1 MTFTFIHTADW
12 QIGKTFAGLPPDK
25 VPLLREARLDIIG
38 RVATAARTA
47 GARHVL
53 VAGDVY
59 DSRDIP
65 DRDLL
70 QSLERLGREQD
81 TTWHLLPGNH
91 DPAQA
96 GGIWE
101 RIQRFGVP
109 TNVHLYLEPRPVMI
123 ENEVALLPA
132 PLRGRTTTDDPTTWM
147 NAAETPLARYRIG
160 LAHGSIQGFGGE
172 DGEAAVPIDPA
183 RAATAGLDY
192 LALGDWHG
200 VTRISDRVWY
210 SGTPEPDRF
219 PDNEPGFVLVVRLDG
234 QGQSAMV
241 ERHATARFT
250 WWKRALDLT
259 GPESLAVFEQSFAA
273 AAFHPE
279 RLLLKLTVAGTASLT
294 AWSDFEKRQAIL
306 EQRLFHLLV
315 DSSSLQVLPEDL
327 ELEEFG
333 AGDLRRVAELLS
345 ATARNE
351 AGEKAP
357 AASLALQK
365 LYLLW
370 QDARGGERA

>member
-1 MTFTFIHTADW
+1 MTFTFVHTADW
-12 QIGKTFAGLPPDK
+12 QIGKVFAGFPADK
-25 VPLLREARLDIIG
+25 VPLLREARLNVIG
-38 RVATAARTA
+38 RLAGVARAA

-70 QSLERLGREQD
+70 QSVERLRREQD
-81 TTWHLLPGNH
+81 LCWHLLPGNH

-96 GGIWE
+96 GSVWE
-101 RIQRFGVP
+101 RLIRAGVP
-109 TNVHLYLEPRPVMI
+109 ANVRLHLEPRPEI
-123 ENEVALLPA
+123 IASGVALLPA
-132 PLRGRTTTDDPTTWM
+132 PLSGRTVTGDPTAWM
-147 NAAETPLARYRIG
+147 DTAETGSARHRIG

-172 DGEAAVPIDPA
+172 DGEAAVPIAPL
-183 RAATAGLDY
+183 RAQSAGLDY

-219 PDNEPGFVLVVRLDG
+219 PDNEPGFALVVRLEGDG
-234 QGQSAMV
+234 PPQV
-241 ERHATARFT
+241 ERHPTAHYT
-250 WWKRALDLT
+250 WWKRTLTVT
-259 GPESLAVFEQSFAA
+259 GPESLAIFEQSLASTIK
-273 AAFHPE
+273 HTE
-279 RLLLKLTVAGTASLT
+279 RLLLRLTVGGTASLST
-294 AWSDFEKRQAIL
+294 WSSAEARLAAL
-306 EQRLFHLLV
+306 AQRLFHLDI
-315 DSSSLQVLPEDL
+315 DSATLQVLPEDV

-345 ATARNE
+345 VTARDE
-351 AGEKAP
+351 ASEKAP
-357 AASLALQK
+357 VASLALRK
-365 LYLLW
+365 LYRLW